1 MPIDAGRWHG
11 VERGES
17 QNDLEERALSLR
29 RIASTLGLSVTTIS
43 RGLAGYADVSAAT
56 RARIEQ
62 EAARI
67 GYRPNQVARR
77 LRSRRS
83 GTVGIVVPAEPGS
96 FDLFFLAMLG
106 AIGPLLSRAGL
117 DLVMMGAPPGEAEM
131 HAYRHLVEH
140 HRVDGLVVAR
150 TRRNDARI
158 SFLLDRGVPF
168 VTHGRT
174 EETRPYAHLDIDGEA
189 AFAQA
194 TRRLIGF
201 GHRHIG
207 LLNAPEDYMFAHL
220 RAEGWRHALAQAGLP
235 QGPALHAEPS
245 EENGY
250 VLMRR
255 LLASPDPPS
264 AVLCVTDRMAV
275 GALHALASARLR
287 AGRDV
292 SVIGYDDLPVATY
305 TDPPLTTLAQPI
317 ERMARRM
324 VEMLLALLDG
334 ADAAGLGD
342 VWQAELVA
350 RRSDGLA
357 HPERERKTGG
367 DHAGLAGRA

>member
-1 MPIDAGRWHG
+1 MIDAGRWHG
-11 VERGES
+11 VERRES

-29 RIASTLGLSVTTIS
+29 RIASALGLSVTTVS
-43 RGLAGYADVSAAT
+43 RGLAGYADVSAVT
-56 RARIEQ
+56 RAQIEQ

-67 GYRPNQVARR
+67 GYR
-77 LRSRRS
+77 LHSGRS
-83 GTVGIVVPAEPGS
+83 GTVGVVVPAEPGS

-150 TRRNDARI
+150 TRRNDARVR
-158 SFLLDRGVPF
+158 FLLDRSVPF

-189 AFAQA
+189 AFTQA

-220 RAEGWRHALAQAGLP
+220 RAEGWRHALAQAGAAA
-235 QGPALHAEPS
+235 GP
-245 EENGY
+245 
-250 VLMRR
+250 
-255 LLASPDPPS
+255 
-264 AVLCVTDRMAV
+264 
-275 GALHALASARLR
+275 R
-287 AGRDV
+287 A
-292 SVIGYDDLPVATY
+292 AC
-305 TDPPLTTLAQPI
+305 
-317 ERMARRM
+317 
-324 VEMLLALLDG
+324 G
-334 ADAAGLGD
+334 ADAGLGD
-342 VWQAELVA
+342 VWRAELVA
-350 RRSDGLA
+350 RRSDCLA
-357 HPERERKTGG
+357 YPERKRKAGG
-367 DHAGLAGRA
+367 HHAGLAGRA